1 MANIKW
7 GVLGTADIARS
18 QTIPAMKLAENC
30 DLYAVAG
37 RSLEKARAF
46 QQEFGFEKAYGSY
59 EELLN
64 MGMEVGQ
71 AAYQT
76 PQAIQGMWVVY
87 ALIPGIGFLLS
98 ALILLFYKLKDKDAE
113 LMAKCNAGEISREE
127 CEEKLSRKY

>member
-1 MANIKW
+1 
-7 GVLGTADIARS
+7 
-18 QTIPAMKLAENC
+18 
-30 DLYAVAG
+30 
-37 RSLEKARAF
+37 
-46 QQEFGFEKAYGSY
+46 
-59 EELLN
+59 

-87 ALIPGIGFLLS
+87 ALIPGVGFLLS

-127 CEEKLSRKY
+127 CEAQLSRKY